1 MVDLVVFVNETFVR
15 RFHTNW
21 SLLSVFIPIILTYVS
36 KNTKIKILQDPS
48 RDIAKSLRDLRLYDV
63 QKITILSVT

>member
-1 MVDLVVFVNETFVR
+1 M
-15 RFHTNW
+15 
-21 SLLSVFIPIILTYVS
+21 FIPIILTYVS